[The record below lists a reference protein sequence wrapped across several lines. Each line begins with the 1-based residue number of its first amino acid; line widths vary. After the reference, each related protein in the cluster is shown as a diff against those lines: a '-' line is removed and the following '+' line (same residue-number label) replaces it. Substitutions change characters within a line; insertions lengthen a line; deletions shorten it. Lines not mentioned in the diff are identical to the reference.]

1 MMPSKRWFALL
12 LVLLATAPPAF
23 ARLDGDEDH
32 WCGTT
37 RGTLAVALG
46 VHDEHERRTVREG
59 DRPGHEVDQKARAG
73 AAAAEDIDGI
83 AVLSDDGSLLTQPNP
98 VDVAGGGI
106 RFTAVGKTGFSIATV
121 GAGVADPPPG
131 VKLDLGDD
139 DVRAVSFA
147 RGFKFKFFGK
157 NYTSMLVH
165 SDGNITFGTPDASS
179 TERSV
184 QRFLNGPPRIA
195 PFFVDLNPETAG
207 EDAGVFVHTTKSL
220 TTVTWYRLPQFGTT
234 LLSTFSVALEKN
246 GRITMAFGELEA
258 EEAVVGVAPGDGG
271 SFKLLDYQSELPVTV
286 KGAVAEQFATR
297 SGLDDLAIASMFFSG
312 FADEYDHLVVW
323 LDFQQAL
330 LGGGAFAYEFGIKN
344 EIRGIGQQ
352 IFDASREAGSRGR
365 LRSFVQM
372 GSLAK
377 YRSDPDETFLG
388 TNTTMDILGQETGHR
403 WLAFL
408 RVHDANN
415 PALLGRSLSHWN
427 FNFDSDGDGPRGGS
441 DMEGTNIRD
450 NGNGTFTSI
459 AATDGFSPLD
469 LYVMG
474 LLPASEVPEM
484 FLVAGSNVDP
494 SSAPEIGRIINGTR
508 ENVSINDIIRA
519 EGPRVPSSATAQK
532 TFRMAFILVTKDGQA
547 PQPGSIEKM
556 NRFRNRWVEYFSE
569 ATEGLGTVET
579 DLIPR

>member
-12 LVLLATAPPAF
+12 LAVLAAAPAA
-23 ARLDGDEDH
+23 ARLDGDDDH

-46 VHDEHERRTVREG
+46 VHDEHERRILREG
-59 DRPGHEVDQKARAG
+59 ERPGHGRDDKAFGG
-73 AAAAEDIDGI
+73 AAATEAVGDI
-83 AVLSDDGSLLTQPNP
+83 AVLADDGTLLTRPNP
-98 VDVAGGGI
+98 VDVDGSGI
-106 RFTAVGKTGFSIATV
+106 RFTAVGKTGFSIAS
-121 GAGVADPPPG
+121 AGVSVADPPPG
-131 VKLDLGDD
+131 TKLDLGDD
-139 DVRAVSFA
+139 DVQAVNFA
-147 RGFKFKFFGK
+147 RGFKFSFFGK
-157 NYTSMLVH
+157 KYTSMLVH

-195 PFFVDLNPETAG
+195 PFFVDLNPETAAD
-207 EDAGVFVHTTKSL
+207 DAGVFVSATKSL
-220 TTVTWYRLPQFGTT
+220 TTVTWYRLPQFGTS

-271 SFKLLDYQSELPVTV
+271 SFKLVDYQSDLPASI

-297 SGLDDLAIASMFFSG
+297 SGIDDLAIANMFFSG
-312 FADEYDHLVVW
+312 FADDYDHLVVW
-323 LDFQQAL
+323 LDFPQTL

-352 IFDASREAGSRGR
+352 IFDAGREAGSRGR

-372 GSLAK
+372 GSLSK
-377 YRSDPDETFLG
+377 YRSNPDETFLG
-388 TNTTMDILGQETGHR
+388 TNTTMDVLGQETGHR

-408 RVHDANN
+408 RVHDASN
-415 PALLGRSLSHWN
+415 PALLGRALSHWN

-450 NGNGTFTSI
+450 NGDGSFTSV

-474 LLPASEVPEM
+474 LLPASEVPDM
-484 FLVAGSNVDP
+484 FYVGNSDVDP
-494 SSAPEIGRIINGTR
+494 SSAPAIGTTIRGTR

-519 EGPRVPSSATAQK
+519 EGPRVPSSASAPK
-532 TFRMAFILVTKDGQA
+532 SFRMAFILVTKEGEA

-556 NRFRNRWVEYFSE
+556 ERFRARWVDYFRE
-569 ATEGLGTVET
+569 ATHGLGSVDTT
-579 DLIPR
+579 LIPR

>member
-12 LVLLATAPPAF
+12 LAVLAAVPAS

-46 VHDEHERRTVREG
+46 IHDEHERQTFREG
-59 DRPGHEVDQKARAG
+59 DRPGHEVDEKALAVASATEAVG
-73 AAAAEDIDGI
+73 DI
-83 AVLSDDGSLLTQPNP
+83 AVLTDDGTLLTQPNP
-98 VDVAGGGI
+98 VDVGGTGI
-106 RFTAVGKTGFSIATV
+106 RFTAAGKTGFAIAPS
-121 GAGVADPPPG
+121 GAAVADPPPG
-131 VKLDLGDD
+131 TKLDLGDD

-147 RGFKFKFFGK
+147 RGFKFTFFGK
-157 NYTSMLVH
+157 KYNSMLVH

-207 EDAGVFVHTTKSL
+207 DDAGVFVHATKSL
-220 TTVTWYRLPQFGTT
+220 TTVTWYRLPQFGTS
-234 LLSTFSVALEKN
+234 LLSSFSVALEKN

-271 SFKLLDYQSELPVTV
+271 SFKLVDYQSELPATI

-297 SGLDDLAIASMFFSG
+297 SGIDDLAIANMFFTG

-323 LDFQQAL
+323 LDFPQTL

-372 GSLAK
+372 GSLSK
-377 YRSDPDETFLG
+377 YRSNPDETFLG
-388 TNTTMDILGQETGHR
+388 TNSTMDILGQETGHR

-450 NGNGTFTSI
+450 NGDGSFTSI

-474 LLPASEVPEM
+474 LLPASDVPDM
-484 FLVAGSNVDP
+484 FLVAGSEVDP
-494 SSAPEIGRIINGTR
+494 SAAPAIGTIMHGTR

-532 TFRMAFILVTKDGQA
+532 NFRMAFILVTKDGQA

-556 NRFRNRWVEYFSE
+556 DRFRTRWIEYFSQ
-569 ATEGLGTVET
+569 ATEGLGAVET
-579 DLIPR
+579 NLIPR